1 VSKTSEYLSLNG
13 RVRRLWG
20 RGTAVIRGIFRSE
33 IPLPHPYQPDQP
45 ACSLEDSIWHAAI
58 GDCSETAVNVGVIGS
73 MEAALQKSSRFFLT

>member
-1 VSKTSEYLSLNG
+1 MSEYLSLNE
-13 RVRRLWG
+13 RARSLWG

-45 ACSLEDSIWHAAI
+45 ACSLEDPIWHAAI